1 MFKYYLGNDFVAL
14 SSAFARRNA
23 SEIKRKFIRENKQ
36 NSRKIDELLQVH
48 ATGQSNWDLTHLRE
62 KDAQYYKALD
72 DIEEKKGIE
81 STNNAGPKTANVG
94 HEKKESLWSV
104 GFGAG
109 KG

>member
-1 MFKYYLGNDFVAL
+1 MLADVLGDNDAGKPQPTGTFKDNEPDDGGWGKV
-14 SSAFARRNA
+14 
-23 SEIKRKFIRENKQ
+23 NKAP
-36 NSRKIDELLQVH
+36 NSRGSYTAADDDFDMID
-48 ATGQSNWDLTHLRE
+48 NI
-62 KDAQYYKALD
+62 LD

-81 STNNAGPKTANVG
+81 STNNARPKTANVGG